1 MACILIIDD
10 EADLRAT
17 MRAALEQ
24 DGHEVFE
31 AHNGTGGLA
40 LLDQFPVELVITDI
54 LMPEKDGL
62 ETIVALRRAHPDIR
76 IIAIS
81 GGGNDSGTRF
91 LSIAEKFGASGILAK
106 PFLRQQLLDAVCAAL
121 DVAPGD

>member
-24 DGHEVFE
+24 DGHEVIE
-31 AHNGTGGLA
+31 AANGAEGLA
-40 LLDQFPVELVITDI
+40 LIETVPAELVVTDI
-54 LMPEKDGL
+54 MMPEKDGI
-62 ETIVALRRAHPDIR
+62 ETIIAMRRQRPDLR

-81 GGGNDSGTRF
+81 GGGNVGKTHF
-91 LSIAEKFGASGILAK
+91 LTMAEKFGATQILAK
-106 PFLRQQLLDAVCAAL
+106 PFRRQQLLDAVQASLKMAAE
-121 DVAPGD
+121 G